1 VFDPVLYNTVPAAPA
16 VPWGQQRPTTQFSSY
31 NSPPVGAMPPVGV
44 RVAGAKTTPISPYTS
59 LGTAPLGAI
68 DKLLYDQQVALNSG
82 NMDAYYTL
90 QAQIDNGGKPPT
102 AVAPVQSAPIA
113 QAPVQSMPI
122 QPVAPTTPASDL
134 YYYDAENNIV
144 GYKPAYYTQQ
154 SSGVSAPVVP

>member
-1 VFDPVLYNTVPAAPA
+1 
-16 VPWGQQRPTTQFSSY
+16 
-31 NSPPVGAMPPVGV
+31 
-44 RVAGAKTTPISPYTS
+44 
-59 LGTAPLGAI
+59 LGAI

-90 QAQIDNGGKPPT
+90 QAQIDNGGKPVT
-102 AVAPVQSAPIA
+102 APVAPVAQSPVA
-113 QAPVQSMPI
+113 QAPVQSMPT
-122 QPVAPTTPASDL
+122 QPVAPTVAPTLNSFGQPVTLQSNL